1 MSIADQVGRSRMS
14 ADDGGRD
21 VRAGA
26 TTHAVRGYRSDIDG
40 LRTLAVLPV
49 ILFHLD
55 IGIFTGGYVGV
66 DVFFVISGYLIT
78 SIIARELTAG
88 NFSVLRFYER
98 RFRRIL
104 PALCFVVLACLIAG
118 LIVLSPHDL
127 SEMGRSVAATALFS
141 SNFLFWNQAGYFDA
155 ATELKPLI
163 HTWSLAVE
171 EQFYIV
177 FPLLLGLLWKRA
189 SRHVVWIL
197 SAILVVSL
205 ALSVIGV
212 AQAWSAAYFLLPFR
226 AWELLVGSLL
236 AVAALPQARSRWLQ
250 EALGT
255 LGLLGIVLPAILLE
269 AGSPFPGINAV
280 PPVLGAALLIHVGAG
295 GTRSVATRLLS
306 LRPIVL
312 IGLLSYS
319 LYLWHWPLIVFARF
333 LTLSD
338 ITPRMAVTLLALT
351 FLMSWI
357 SWRFVERP
365 FRTGLLTGQ
374 RALLTASVV
383 AIGLTAA
390 AGAALVVG
398 KGVPSRFPEL
408 AGIERRVLVQRAED
422 RKASCVIGEA
432 GNPWPGVDACTVA
445 RGPGTRI
452 LLWGDSHANHF
463 VRALRQTDAQT
474 QGNIIVYGMTACV
487 PILGVPSPKRPN
499 CVASKE
505 RIFDLIR
512 ENHIQRVL
520 IAGLWQPRADR
531 VTGTGQQTLANTVRR
546 LRDADVEVVVIGDT
560 PSLPIADPLLLYPR
574 LLRNGTPQ
582 APLYITVR
590 NDPGFNRRM
599 ADAIRP
605 TPVFDP
611 MPLLC
616 RNGECMVIDRGE
628 PLFVD
633 ENHLSRLGARRV
645 LAGMG
650 RLLD

>member
-1 MSIADQVGRSRMS
+1 MS

-21 VRAGA
+21 ARAGA

-189 SRHVVWIL
+189 SRHVVLVL

-212 AQAWSAAYFLLPFR
+212 AQAWSAAYFLLPYR
-226 AWELLVGSLL
+226 AWELLIGSLL

-280 PPVLGAALLIHVGAG
+280 RRCWA
-295 GTRSVATRLLS
+295 
-306 LRPIVL
+306 
-312 IGLLSYS
+312 
-319 LYLWHWPLIVFARF
+319 
-333 LTLSD
+333 
-338 ITPRMAVTLLALT
+338 
-351 FLMSWI
+351 
-357 SWRFVERP
+357 
-365 FRTGLLTGQ
+365 Q
-374 RALLTASVV
+374 R
-383 AIGLTAA
+383 
-390 AGAALVVG
+390 
-398 KGVPSRFPEL
+398 
-408 AGIERRVLVQRAED
+408 
-422 RKASCVIGEA
+422 C
-432 GNPWPGVDACTVA
+432 
-445 RGPGTRI
+445 
-452 LLWGDSHANHF
+452 
-463 VRALRQTDAQT
+463 
-474 QGNIIVYGMTACV
+474 
-487 PILGVPSPKRPN
+487 
-499 CVASKE
+499 
-505 RIFDLIR
+505 
-512 ENHIQRVL
+512 
-520 IAGLWQPRADR
+520 
-531 VTGTGQQTLANTVRR
+531 
-546 LRDADVEVVVIGDT
+546 
-560 PSLPIADPLLLYPR
+560 
-574 LLRNGTPQ
+574 
-582 APLYITVR
+582 
-590 NDPGFNRRM
+590 
-599 ADAIRP
+599 
-605 TPVFDP
+605 
-611 MPLLC
+611 
-616 RNGECMVIDRGE
+616 
-628 PLFVD
+628 
-633 ENHLSRLGARRV
+633 
-645 LAGMG
+645 
-650 RLLD
+650 